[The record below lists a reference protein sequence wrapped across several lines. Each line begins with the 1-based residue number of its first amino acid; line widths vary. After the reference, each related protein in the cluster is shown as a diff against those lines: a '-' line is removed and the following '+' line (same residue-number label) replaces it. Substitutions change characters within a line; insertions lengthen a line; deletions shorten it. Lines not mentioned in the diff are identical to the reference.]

1 MNVSDT
7 RASGMPVL
15 VGWNR
20 RGDFWGGGGG
30 GGGLHDEK
38 RQSSRAAAIG
48 CLSLLRIRRMTCG
61 PELRSYVKVEVDVL
75 GSHR

>member
-20 RGDFWGGGGG
+20 RGDLGG

-48 CLSLLRIRRMTCG
+48 CLSFLRTRKMTCG